1 MDMNLFFSEDFFR
14 KIFKDIEES
23 SLKRDKTLWC
33 LTRDVFQ
40 TRVDEYARESK
51 NYLGAAVV
59 GEIGNN
65 TFDHNWNFVARYPRG
80 TYLKFERQQNMVILA
95 DFGRGVRESLKVVF
109 DARDDEDAVKAAFT
123 QRISGRAAEQRGN
136 GLKFVLESVVS
147 KKWSM
152 YYQSGTGCCIVD
164 KGDIIFTISDLKVPG
179 CFAILFFEGVRDE
192 T

>member
-1 MDMNLFFSEDFFR
+1 MNGGHEFVFSEDFFR

-95 DFGRGVRESLKVVF
+95 DFGRGVRESLKVVL
-109 DARDDEDAVKAAFT
+109 T
-123 QRISGRAAEQRGN
+123 QGMTR
-136 GLKFVLESVVS
+136 
-147 KKWSM
+147 M
-152 YYQSGTGCCIVD
+152 QSRLPLLNVFQDGQQNKEVM
-164 KGDIIFTISDLKVPG
+164 V
-179 CFAILFFEGVRDE
+179 
-192 T
+192 